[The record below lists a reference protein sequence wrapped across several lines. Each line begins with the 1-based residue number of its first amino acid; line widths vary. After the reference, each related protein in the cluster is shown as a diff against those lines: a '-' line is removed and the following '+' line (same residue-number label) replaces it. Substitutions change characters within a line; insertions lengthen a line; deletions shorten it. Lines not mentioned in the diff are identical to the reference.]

1 MNASNPDLQN
11 LWVCQGHGGLI
22 SKGYFYGQDP
32 LSYTTPSVLAQLSLS
47 SLCSILFQYFLTPL
61 GESAFVSLLL
71 VGFIL
76 GPTLWGSSAFLTS
89 VYSMKSIQTSST
101 FAFFGCIFYIFLI
114 GIKMD
119 LGMVKR
125 TGRKPVV
132 IGILTF
138 LFPITLNL
146 IVAAILSGRGGLDP
160 VLHKSIWHVA
170 VFQAVTSFHVIV
182 CLMADL
188 KLVNSELGQLAISS
202 SMISGMCSWGMV
214 IVILIITE
222 LQRKPFWII
231 FCPLLVVLLV
241 FYVLRPLMIRMIRK
255 TPEGK
260 QVKEG
265 YILSIFIMVL
275 GTAFLSEVLGHHV
288 IFGATAL
295 GIAVPHG
302 PPLGTALEN
311 KIESFVSAIL
321 LPSYFVLSV
330 SHVDLLS
337 IHYET
342 VFVIS
347 IFGFT
352 SFIGKVLGGM
362 LPALF
367 FKVPPVEALSLG
379 LVMSCQGISDVLL
392 IQHGHLT
399 FLVDRQMYSMMVIN
413 MLLVSGTFTPVIK
426 FLYDPSRDYK
436 VSNKRTIQHTSL
448 NMEFRILAGIYHQD
462 STPCMIRLL
471 EISSPAAKTPMCC
484 YIVHLVQL
492 VGSLSPLFMY
502 HEPGTTVKLPA
513 KDCGHIINAFRL
525 YEKESNGNAI
535 VNLFTSISP
544 FASIHEEI
552 CRLALQKRTSMV
564 IIPFH
569 MQWRLHGIQDI
580 AEARAVNRH
589 ILAKAPCSVC
599 VLVDRGTLSASK
611 NHLVYKI
618 GIIFVHGRDDR
629 EALAYGLRMAKHAR
643 VSLTVIHLIDPAEE
657 KVQSLDMDLDDD
669 ILAEFKAASAGKK
682 SHSYR
687 SEFVKDSIELI
698 TMIRSVQNSF
708 DLILVGRY
716 HRSFSPIFAG
726 LTEWNEF
733 PELGFLGDVLASSD
747 SLCRVSVLV
756 VQQQVF
762 KAEDRMNSAKNLL
775 EDSAET
781 VEIIFESTK
790 GWKDIDVSKHRTPP
804 Y

>member
-1 MNASNPDLQN
+1 
-11 LWVCQGHGGLI
+11 
-22 SKGYFYGQDP
+22 
-32 LSYTTPSVLAQLSLS
+32 
-47 SLCSILFQYFLTPL
+47 
-61 GESAFVSLLL
+61 
-71 VGFIL
+71 
-76 GPTLWGSSAFLTS
+76 
-89 VYSMKSIQTSST
+89 
-101 FAFFGCIFYIFLI
+101 
-114 GIKMD
+114 
-119 LGMVKR
+119 
-125 TGRKPVV
+125 
-132 IGILTF
+132 
-138 LFPITLNL
+138 
-146 IVAAILSGRGGLDP
+146 
-160 VLHKSIWHVA
+160 
-170 VFQAVTSFHVIV
+170 
-182 CLMADL
+182 
-188 KLVNSELGQLAISS
+188 
-202 SMISGMCSWGMV
+202 
-214 IVILIITE
+214 
-222 LQRKPFWII
+222 
-231 FCPLLVVLLV
+231 
-241 FYVLRPLMIRMIRK
+241 
-255 TPEGK
+255 
-260 QVKEG
+260 
-265 YILSIFIMVL
+265 
-275 GTAFLSEVLGHHV
+275 
-288 IFGATAL
+288 
-295 GIAVPHG
+295 
-302 PPLGTALEN
+302 
-311 KIESFVSAIL
+311 
-321 LPSYFVLSV
+321 
-330 SHVDLLS
+330 
-337 IHYET
+337 
-342 VFVIS
+342 
-347 IFGFT
+347 
-352 SFIGKVLGGM
+352 
-362 LPALF
+362 
-367 FKVPPVEALSLG
+367 
-379 LVMSCQGISDVLL
+379 
-392 IQHGHLT
+392 
-399 FLVDRQMYSMMVIN
+399 MMVIN

-426 FLYDPSRDYK
+426 FLYDPSRHYK

-471 EISSPAAKTPMCC
+471 EISNPAAKTPMCC

-525 YEKESNGNAI
+525 YEQESNGNAI

-544 FASIHEEI
+544 FASIHEEV

-569 MQWRLHGIQDI
+569 MQWRLHGIEDI

-589 ILAKAPCSVC
+589 ILAKAPCSVGI
-599 VLVDRGTLSASK
+599 LVDRGTLSDSK
-611 NHLVYKI
+611 NNLVYKI

-629 EALAYGLRMAKHAR
+629 EALAYGLRMAKHPK

-657 KVQSLDMDLDDD
+657 KVQPLDKDLDDD
-669 ILAEFKAASAGKK
+669 ILTEFKAASAGKN

-687 SEFVKDSIELI
+687 TEFVKDSIELI

-790 GWKDIDVSKHRTPP
+790 GWKDIDVSRHRTPP